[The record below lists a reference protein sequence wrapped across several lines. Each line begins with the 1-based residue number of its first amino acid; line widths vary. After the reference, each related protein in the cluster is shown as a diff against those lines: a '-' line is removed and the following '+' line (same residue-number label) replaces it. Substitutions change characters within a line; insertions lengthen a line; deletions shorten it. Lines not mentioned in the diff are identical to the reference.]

1 MSPFLMTVR
10 TLRMGSA
17 HRNTHTCRLS
27 ASPYWLYKGVNFV
40 CVLEEQLSTWR
51 QERRTALLCH
61 RHCIR
66 PRNTPL
72 VYIRGSQ
79 TFFKSNFGVSPI
91 DFLYTD
97 KTPEI
102 GKTDWERTWVL
113 YCIVL
118 YCFVFLF
125 RFHKIQYMSVNT
137 FGCRT
142 SHVITTI
149 PNLYMIKSLFTIEW
163 MR

>member
-1 MSPFLMTVR
+1 
-10 TLRMGSA
+10 MGSA
-17 HRNTHTCRLS
+17 HRNTRTCRLS

-61 RHCIR
+61 IHCIR

-79 TFFKSNFGVSPI
+79 TFFKSNFSVSPI

-118 YCFVFLF
+118 YWFDLNCIVFYFIVLYWF
-125 RFHKIQYMSVNT
+125 ELYCIALYWFELYCIVLIWIVLYYIVLYFY
-137 FGCRT
+137 FG
-142 SHVITTI
+142 S
-149 PNLYMIKSLFTIEW
+149 IKSSTCQ
-163 MR
+163 